1 MTANVFDQF
10 DDQAVVEPPAARGG
24 NVFDRFDN
32 APAPAPAP
40 QPRRQVGVIESA
52 LRTAGEAARAVVG
65 TFDMAAGGL
74 ASLLGGQSEA
84 ERVFKMRDE
93 RQQLMR
99 DAYAPKENEEFSTA
113 GSLIGGIASAP
124 IEIAGGM
131 GVQRGVQRSAD
142 VIDRG
147 GSLGEA
153 GRAGAVT
160 GGVNLALNALPVK
173 AGGRVGAA
181 LESRLGAA
189 LGGAATGAGITAAG
203 GAAGRVAGNAALPG
217 GDQYADLRQDVAP
230 SAAEVGL
237 GAVLGAVPGARQAAS
252 RLKPGER
259 SVPVRAAQAAVDAT
273 TPRMDPAKAELAG
286 KAIDAGIPLRPDML
300 TQNKFVRTLG
310 EIAETTPLGGGKG
323 KERRE
328 AFSQGL
334 HQMIDPDGKGPL
346 TPSAYDAA
354 MTKAGE
360 TIGDISART
369 PIPES
374 SLRNIGD
381 VGRRETPD
389 VQKVISTYV
398 DDLAAIAEQN
408 GGTIPGETFRKLRSE
423 ASAQMRS
430 SNNGDLRR
438 TLGDFVKRMDDA
450 LSDHAAEADLDALAD
465 ARQRYAVG
473 MALQDVVGKSPDGN
487 ISPSLI
493 LGRAM
498 KDQAG
503 KRRMARGKGGDLG
516 DYAYIGQEFLKE
528 QPSSGTAER
537 SAIIHG
543 VAHAAVST
551 GKLLLAVPFAQAYNR
566 LGPRIAR
573 RMIERERARNAPPPE
588 APPPELSAE
597 QAPFEPQGPAP
608 RDARLGDPRLGDI
621 TPEWQTEAGATPA
634 GPRQEV
640 VPTEGLVRAVD
651 EPAPAQEPGLRMLSE
666 DEYPRQPAG
675 NGIDFVAEPDLAGVQ
690 PPDWTLERG
699 AGAARAPGVDAT
711 EMTPALGDHA
721 PTTGQNRTRA
731 GRDIPAAEG
740 LPGVDEV
747 AVAGGPGN
755 FVDAAPG
762 ALDRLQERPRPAAE
776 STEPAPPRDARLQEI
791 DRLKAEATSDVVRK
805 ALDEQAKAV
814 QKDIDSK
821 AKADKARADADEMRA
836 LAAKTEDPGLKKA
849 LQEQAEKLSPA
860 EVKAAP
866 QTGSFGPVFT
876 QFHHDAKGAIDHLR
890 QQKTGDA
897 RGAIHHADVGDI
909 DLVWGK
915 EGTPEKGFSD
925 GYGLAKIAH
934 KHPEVLDDLQGFL
947 NRLHKDPARSGKNR
961 TRLVDARGNAVVRL
975 DWQGDSKTWLLS
987 AYERKPGAS
996 TRTDTASSK
1005 GEGDTAR
1012 LTTGQPDSTAA
1023 APVDKDAQSLAD
1035 WVKAQKK

>member
-1 MTANVFDQF
+1 MAANVFDQF
-10 DDQAVVEPPAARGG
+10 DDQAVAEPPAARGG
-24 NVFDRFDN
+24 NVFDQFDN
-32 APAPAPAP
+32 TPAPAPAP

-84 ERVFKMRDE
+84 DRVFMMRDE

-160 GGVNLALNALPVK
+160 GGVNLALNALPIK

-203 GAAGRVAGNAALPG
+203 GAAGRVAENAALPE
-217 GDQYADLRQDVAP
+217 GDQFKGLRQDVAP

-237 GAVLGAVPGARQAAS
+237 GAALGAVPGARQAAS

-259 SVPVRAAQAAVDAT
+259 SVPVRAAQAAVDVA

-286 KAIDAGIPLRPDML
+286 KAVDAGIPLRPDML

-398 DDLAAIAEQN
+398 DDLAAVAEQN

-450 LSDHAAEADLDALAD
+450 LSDHASEADLDALAD

-543 VAHAAVST
+543 VAHAAAAT
-551 GKLLLAVPFAQAYNR
+551 GKLALVWPFATAYNR

-621 TPEWQTEAGATPA
+621 TPDWQTEAGATPA

-640 VPTEGLVRAVD
+640 VPAEGLTRDNLEPPSVGEGGPAAIVRGYDPRKGSPVSDVGPVVPGPSSPAPGAPSRAVQSM
-651 EPAPAQEPGLRMLSE
+651 P
-666 DEYPRQPAG
+666 
-675 NGIDFVAEPDLAGVQ
+675 V
-690 PPDWTLERG
+690 
-699 AGAARAPGVDAT
+699 
-711 EMTPALGDHA
+711 
-721 PTTGQNRTRA
+721 
-731 GRDIPAAEG
+731 AEG
-740 LPGVDEV
+740 LPGVDDV
-747 AVAGGPGN
+747 AVAGNPGD
-755 FVDAAPG
+755 FVDIAPG
-762 ALDRLQERPRPAAE
+762 SRERLAERPRPAPADAGIPA
-776 STEPAPPRDARLQEI
+776 SEPTPPRDARLQEI

-814 QKDIDSK
+814 QKGIDSK

-860 EVKAAP
+860 EKAAEVP
-866 QTGSFGPVFT
+866 KADASSSEERQT
-876 QFHHDAKGAIDHLR
+876 
-890 QQKTGDA
+890 
-897 RGAIHHADVGDI
+897 
-909 DLVWGK
+909 
-915 EGTPEKGFSD
+915 
-925 GYGLAKIAH
+925 
-934 KHPEVLDDLQGFL
+934 
-947 NRLHKDPARSGKNR
+947 
-961 TRLVDARGNAVVRL
+961 
-975 DWQGDSKTWLLS
+975 
-987 AYERKPGAS
+987 GAS
-996 TRTDTASSK
+996 TASQSSPIDISSDEFSAVGDDMEALRNLARNHAKKHFAGLTVENESDKSPIKIAMSGIRHATSGTVSKTAMVAMSRLDALVKTAKFAGEEADNRGRPDIK
-1005 GEGDTAR
+1005 GVRFYDRDVVLNGKPATVRVVVRVTNSGSRYYDHFEVRENPPQGLPGGAAEPLPSPPFTEGPPRDGSA
-1012 LTTGQPDSTAA
+1012 SVA
-1023 APVDKDAQSLAD
+1023 DKDAQSLAD